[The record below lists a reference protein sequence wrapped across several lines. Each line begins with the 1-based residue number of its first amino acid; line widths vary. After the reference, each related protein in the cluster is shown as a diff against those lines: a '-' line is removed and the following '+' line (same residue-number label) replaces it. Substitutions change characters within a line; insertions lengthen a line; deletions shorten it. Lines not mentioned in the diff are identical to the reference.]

1 LEDYLVKTV
10 KFSIFLA
17 VMALATSLA
26 LADIPQLINYQ
37 GRILD
42 ASGSTVPDGN
52 YDISFSIYDAATGGE
67 MKWSE
72 IQGSVPVADGFFSTV
87 LGSVTPLSDTV
98 FGGSERYLEI
108 GIGGEAISPR
118 IQFTSGGYAFRIG
131 TVDGA
136 KAGQL
141 SGALKLSPDN
151 YGIEGNAI
159 TVTDVNN
166 EPIFQ
171 VSVDAAG
178 FSTVSFFEPADS
190 KDASIASLHRSL
202 DIGVSPTGSASIG
215 FYDPV
220 DSKDGAFAVPRKSME
235 LSVDASGLGSVAF
248 YEPADS
254 KFGPDA
260 TPVKKVEVTKN
271 GLIMFGVTEGDTS
284 LYVDP
289 NGDIVGLGQI
299 TMGQNSSS
307 GTQTSVLGFNNDASG
322 DSSSIGGGSYNVA
335 YGTSSVIGGGFNNTA
350 QGAGVTIGG
359 GAMNNASGQ
368 YATIGGGLNNS
379 AMGDYATIPG
389 GEANRADGF
398 YSYAAGH
405 RAIAGFN
412 GSFVWADQKDED
424 FASTAEDQ
432 FIIRADGG
440 VGINTDSPAGIL
452 DVVGDPGDSSVN
464 LPEDAISAGEVLDEP
479 GISSEQIF
487 GYISLPQGA
496 ASFQDVAVTTIA
508 IPAPGYIMVN
518 GVGTL
523 EAYGTSKA
531 NQVYA
536 QIDETAGGNLVNPY
550 YVIVGAGDYD
560 TPSSVHY
567 FSVSTQRIYF
577 KEAGTYEFRM
587 EMQAKPSN
595 NNDAVSTILNPV
607 VTAVYFPTAYGAV
620 TTTVAGSNSVR

>member
-1 LEDYLVKTV
+1 MKTV
-10 KFSIFLA
+10 KISIFLA
-17 VMALATSLA
+17 VMALAASLA

-72 IQGSVPVADGFFSTV
+72 IQGSVPVTDGFFSTV

-190 KDASIASLHRSL
+190 KDASIATLQRSL

-220 DSKDGAFAVPRKSME
+220 DSKNGAFAVPRKSME

-271 GLIMFGVTEGDTS
+271 GLIMFGITEGDTS

-322 DSSSIGGGSYNVA
+322 DSASIGGGSYNVA

-359 GAMNNASGQ
+359 GAMNSASGQ

-464 LPEDAISAGEVLDEP
+464 LPEDAISAGEILDEP
-479 GISSEQIF
+479 GISSERVSGF
-487 GYISLPQGA
+487 ISLPQGA
-496 ASFQDVAVTTIA
+496 ASFQDVAVTTIT
-508 IPAPGYIMVN
+508 IPASGYIMVN
-518 GVGTL
+518 GIGTL

-531 NQVYA
+531 NQIYA
-536 QIDETAGGNLVNPY
+536 QIDEMAGGNLNDPY

-607 VTAVYFPTAYGAV
+607 VTAVYFPTAYGEV